1 MKLRTLDDCP
11 SVSRTVKKMVENH
24 HSDIIL
30 VFRKK
35 ARPGGGKRRKDDSFS
50 RLLFAKSVGDGIV
63 DTTNGNACFFS
74 INRTRRIM
82 FFGISSGLGA
92 ALMASVSYIF
102 SKWFLS
108 RHPNPF
114 FLTVFAQLAQCFFG
128 ILLLTGIAGKYSFPL
143 EFSGHGARNLLI
155 LLAAALF
162 SSFGNF
168 CFFRTLKE
176 IEASRLSSLLG
187 LKIAMLG
194 VICLCLPWEKDPSP
208 LQWTAIL
215 LGTVAAVGMNFT
227 GGRFTLNAGFWLFLT
242 LLGYACGD
250 LSATRLIHAIKG
262 PNGIL
267 NSFAAVSWTAVVQ
280 GILTL
285 PLLFSKHIPKNRSL
299 LTDSIPYAAC
309 WFASLLF
316 LFYCFG
322 TLGVI
327 FGTILQSA
335 RGILSVLIGAA
346 LVRAGFRNLEPS
358 VGFSAWMRRFV
369 MAVLMVSAMTL
380 YALAK

>member
-1 MKLRTLDDCP
+1 M
-11 SVSRTVKKMVENH
+11 
-24 HSDIIL
+24 
-30 VFRKK
+30 
-35 ARPGGGKRRKDDSFS
+35 FS
-50 RLLFAKSVGDGIV
+50 
-63 DTTNGNACFFS
+63 
-74 INRTRRIM
+74 
-82 FFGISSGLGA
+82 GISSGLGA
-92 ALMASVSYIF
+92 ALMASVSYVF

-108 RHPNPF
+108 RHSNPF
-114 FLTVFAQLAQCFFG
+114 FLTVFSQLAQGMFG
-128 ILLLTGIAGKYSFPL
+128 ILLLAVLAGKYSFPL
-143 EFSGHGARNLLI
+143 GFSGSGMRNLLI

-194 VICLCLPWEKDPSP
+194 VICLSLPWEKDPSL
-208 LQWTAIL
+208 LQWAAIL

-227 GGRFTLNAGFWLFLT
+227 GGRFTLKAGFWLSLT

-250 LSATRLIHAIKG
+250 LSATRLFHAIEG
-262 PNGIL
+262 PDGIL
-267 NSFAAVSWTAVVQ
+267 NSFAAVSWTALMQ

-285 PLLFSKHIPKNRSL
+285 PFLLSKRIPKNRRL
-299 LTDSIPYAAC
+299 LADSVPYAAC

-322 TLGVI
+322 TAGVI
-327 FGTILQSA
+327 FGTIFQSA
-335 RGILSVLIGAA
+335 RGIFSVLIGAA
-346 LVRAGFRNLEPS
+346 LVRAGFRNIEPPARI
-358 VGFSAWMRRFV
+358 SAWIRRLV

-380 YALAK
+380 YALTK